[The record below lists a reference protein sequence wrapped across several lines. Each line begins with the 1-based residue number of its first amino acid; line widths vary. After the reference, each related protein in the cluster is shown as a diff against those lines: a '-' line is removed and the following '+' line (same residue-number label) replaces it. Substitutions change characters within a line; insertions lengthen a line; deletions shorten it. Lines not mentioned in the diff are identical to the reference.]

1 MPARRYEKHSIL
13 SPSESILFRCAHLS
27 KGEGKEGKLDV
38 DEDRRGRGEWTHSGF
53 CERTEKLTGIASLQ
67 VVIIQP
73 VDNGNKP
80 HPFGHAV
87 VAGIE
92 RYPSK
97 ITRRM
102 SKSRQEKRSKIKP
115 FIKVINYNHLMPTR
129 YTLEL
134 EGLKGAVSGE
144 TFKEV
149 TQREDAKKN
158 VKKVLE
164 ERYTSGKNR
173 WFFTPLSMSTH
184 PAVQML
190 PPSTCANHGCRILK
204 KISFSPSRLGS
215 WRDVKSIEWHLGTP
229 VYGLNMKFIETI

>member
-1 MPARRYEKHSIL
+1 
-13 SPSESILFRCAHLS
+13 
-27 KGEGKEGKLDV
+27 
-38 DEDRRGRGEWTHSGF
+38 
-53 CERTEKLTGIASLQ
+53 LQ

-149 TQREDAKKN
+149 SQREDAKKN

-173 WFFTPLSMSTH
+173 WFFTPLSMSI
-184 PAVQML
+184 
-190 PPSTCANHGCRILK
+190 STWLYSDRTVTDPMPHRILK
-204 KISFSPSRLGS
+204 KDIVFSITVRELAGCKEHQMALRNP
-215 WRDVKSIEWHLGTP
+215 
-229 VYGLNMKFIETI
+229 GLWAQYEVH

>member
-1 MPARRYEKHSIL
+1 M
-13 SPSESILFRCAHLS
+13 
-27 KGEGKEGKLDV
+27 
-38 DEDRRGRGEWTHSGF
+38 
-53 CERTEKLTGIASLQ
+53 Q

-73 VDNGNKP
+73 MDNGNKP

-102 SKSRQEKRSKIKP
+102 SKTRQEKRSKIKP

-134 EGLKGAVSGE
+134 EGLKGTISGE

-149 TQREDAKKN
+149 SQREDAKKT

-173 WFFTPLSMSTH
+173 WFFTPLSTLLHALAAAVGRTGSAPPRPKPSPLAQQTR
-184 PAVQML
+184 PA
-190 PPSTCANHGCRILK
+190 S
-204 KISFSPSRLGS
+204 
-215 WRDVKSIEWHLGTP
+215 
-229 VYGLNMKFIETI
+229 